1 MISLIRMGSLIKTLS
16 SMFTV
21 REQWFLLRAEMC
33 RYLTLCLLTGLLFEW
48 LRAVEGILSDG
59 DQLQSGKEGKT

>member
-1 MISLIRMGSLIKTLS
+1 
-16 SMFTV
+16 MFTV

-33 RYLTLCLLTGLLFEW
+33 GYLTLCLLTGLLFEW